1 MDVSMINRR
10 ERYVNST
17 ILTISVV
24 GWLLSFY
31 SIIRIDG
38 FPGDI
43 LTLGL
48 LIVFLFL
55 TELYP
60 IPVWRGITTL
70 SFPLIYTIVL
80 LYGIWYGVLIL
91 AAVSL
96 GVNLLKRRKQQIV
109 WFNPGQLAVG
119 LLLTYV
125 ITEFVLTT
133 TGWRTT
139 DGVGYYYLHLSVF
152 TFTFYLINNLLI
164 DFVLWL
170 RPQPY
175 AWKDWKQKTVQ
186 ETIIVLISVSYLL
199 IMFAL
204 GSQNRGVVDVFS
216 YLFFFSPLVAS
227 SILSAVI
234 SRQHREKRRLKALV
248 SLTKELNRTLPS
260 KDWATAVERRI
271 DEFIQTD
278 ATLFLIKEDNQN
290 WKVAIQNGGVIDGI
304 EDVFSDEWME
314 AVDESIRFATR
325 KQFPIDLA
333 SYLYSSIRS
342 VMITPLR
349 VEDETVGILLVGN
362 ERNQIYHTTDIQF
375 LSTLANQL
383 AVIIKTRMLFSER
396 EHRILLEER
405 NRLAREI
412 HDGIAQTLA
421 GAVMKLESSKR
432 VNEGQERTDLVN
444 ESIEK
449 LRGSLGEVRESIYAL
464 RPSPTEKFGVE
475 EAVKAKSEDITRDYS
490 VPVQIKVVGDR
501 TELPPHIEQNLY
513 EIMSEAMQNAG
524 KHAEASRIR
533 VTFRYS
539 RDNLIVRVKDDGR
552 GFHLYEAL
560 LKANT
565 EAHYGILNMNELAEQ
580 IDASLKIN
588 SSEGYGTVILMVV
601 PISK

>member
-1 MDVSMINRR
+1 MEVSYVNRR
-10 ERYVNST
+10 ERYVNWT
-17 ILTISVV
+17 IMGLSIIGWMLT
-24 GWLLSFY
+24 FY
-31 SIIRIDG
+31 SVLQIDG
-38 FPGDI
+38 VEGDLMTLLL
-43 LTLGL
+43 LTLFL
-48 LIVFLFL
+48 LL

-60 IPVWRGITTL
+60 IPVWKGITTL

-80 LYGIWYGVLIL
+80 LYGVWMGVLTMV
-91 AAVSL
+91 AVSL
-96 GVNLLKRRKQQIV
+96 GINLLKRRKKQIV
-109 WFNPGQLAVG
+109 WFNPGQLAIALVVTHI
-119 LLLTYV
+119 LTEW
-125 ITEFVLTT
+125 ILTA
-133 TGWRTT
+133 TGWSLS
-139 DGVGYYYLHLSVF
+139 DGVGYFYLHLCLF
-152 TFTFYLINNLLI
+152 TFIFYLINNLLI
-164 DFVLWL
+164 DFVLWI

-175 AWKDWKQKTVQ
+175 AWEDWKQKSIQ
-186 ETIIVLISVSYLL
+186 ETIIVLISVCYLF

-216 YLFFFSPLVAS
+216 YLFFFSPLVAAS
-227 SILSAVI
+227 VISAVI

-260 KDWATAVERRI
+260 ENWTAAVERRI

-278 ATLFLIKEDNQN
+278 ATLFLIKEEGHS
-290 WKVAIQNGGVIDGI
+290 WKVAIQTGGILDGVEQVFQ
-304 EDVFSDEWME
+304 EDWLEN
-314 AVDESIRFATR
+314 VDESLRYTTK
-325 KQFPIDLA
+325 KQIPLDLS

-349 VEDETVGILLVGN
+349 VEDETVGILLVGS
-362 ERNQIYHTTDIQF
+362 EQNQIYHTTDIQF

-396 EHRILLEER
+396 EKRILLEER

-421 GAVMKLESSKR
+421 GAVMNLESSKR
-432 VNEGQERTDLVN
+432 VNEGEERTSLVN
-444 ESIEK
+444 ESILK

-475 EAVKAKSEDITRDYS
+475 EAIKAKGEDISRDYGID
-490 VPVQIKVVGDR
+490 VQMKLMGDR
-501 TELPPHIEQNLY
+501 SDLPPHIQQNVY

-524 KHAEASRIR
+524 KHAQASVLQ
-533 VTFRYS
+533 VTFRYCKGH
-539 RDNLIVRVKDDGR
+539 LIARVKDDGK
-552 GFHLYEAL
+552 GFRLYEAL

-565 EAHYGILNMNELAEQ
+565 DAHYGILNMNELAEQ

-588 SSEGYGTVILMVV
+588 SSERFGTVILLVV